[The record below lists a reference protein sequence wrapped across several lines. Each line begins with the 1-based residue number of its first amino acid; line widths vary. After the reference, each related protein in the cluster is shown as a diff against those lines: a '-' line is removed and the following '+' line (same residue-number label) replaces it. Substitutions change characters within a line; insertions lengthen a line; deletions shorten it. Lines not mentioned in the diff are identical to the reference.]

1 MNLSID
7 QLAKSILQKNTLE
20 DCNVNE
26 LQRLTDQ
33 YPYFS
38 AAQLL
43 LTKKL
48 QKENA
53 EQYLKHLQKTSLYF
67 YNPLW
72 LEYLLDDVGNSKI
85 VSGSSQ
91 TSVVA
96 DQENKEISL
105 PDTGIKIAP
114 VEPTIEE
121 PIPVMKETK
130 NDIATSETDEQK
142 EEPLVALPEF
152 KIEPIDP
159 SKAELKFEP
168 YHTIDY
174 FASQGIKYKEE
185 EKPKDKFSQQLKS
198 FTEWLKVLKQAP
210 VSAIVQNIPANSEQ
224 KVEQLAG
231 QSLEDREVVTETMAE
246 VWAKQGNKGKAIEI
260 YNKLSLLDPSK
271 SPYFAA
277 KIEELKKQ

>member
-7 QLAKSILQKNTLE
+7 QLAKSILKKDTLA
-20 DCNVNE
+20 DCSVHE
-26 LQRLTDQ
+26 LEQLVDQ

-38 AAQLL
+38 AARLL

-48 QKENA
+48 EADNA
-53 EQYLKHLQKTSLYF
+53 EQYLKQLQKTSLYF

-72 LEYLLDDVGNSKI
+72 LECLLNGKHNVET
-85 VSGSSQ
+85 
-91 TSVVA
+91 TSVPSTNSFVV
-96 DQENKEISL
+96 KEEKEESIT
-105 PDTGIKIAP
+105 DTGIKIAP
-114 VEPTIEE
+114 VETTIEKE
-121 PIPVMKETK
+121 IIPAMEETK
-130 NDIATSETDEQK
+130 NDILISETEKQNDE
-142 EEPLVALPEF
+142 PPVVLPEF

-168 YHTIDY
+168 YHTVDY

-185 EKPKDKFSQQLKS
+185 EKPKDKFGQQLKS
-198 FTEWLKVLKQAP
+198 FTEWLKLLKQAP

-231 QSLEDREVVTETMAE
+231 QSLEEREVITETMAE
-246 VWAKQGNKGKAIEI
+246 VWIKQGNKTKAIDI

-271 SPYFAA
+271 RPYFAA
-277 KIEELKKQ
+277 KIEELNK

>member
-1 MNLSID
+1 MRFSTGFSLIGNRLIYFMNLSID

-85 VSGSSQ
+85 VS
-91 TSVVA
+91 
-96 DQENKEISL
+96 
-105 PDTGIKIAP
+105 
-114 VEPTIEE
+114 
-121 PIPVMKETK
+121 
-130 NDIATSETDEQK
+130 
-142 EEPLVALPEF
+142 
-152 KIEPIDP
+152 
-159 SKAELKFEP
+159 
-168 YHTIDY
+168 
-174 FASQGIKYKEE
+174 
-185 EKPKDKFSQQLKS
+185 
-198 FTEWLKVLKQAP
+198 
-210 VSAIVQNIPANSEQ
+210 
-224 KVEQLAG
+224 
-231 QSLEDREVVTETMAE
+231 
-246 VWAKQGNKGKAIEI
+246 
-260 YNKLSLLDPSK
+260 
-271 SPYFAA
+271 
-277 KIEELKKQ
+277 

>member
-20 DCNVNE
+20 DCSVQE
-26 LQRLTDQ
+26 LQQITDQ

-43 LTKKL
+43 LAKKL
-48 QKENA
+48 QTAKA

-72 LEYLLDDVGNSKI
+72 LECLLNDTGEIKIGSIPSHNSF
-85 VSGSSQ
+85 VS
-91 TSVVA
+91 
-96 DQENKEISL
+96 DNKNKEVPIT
-105 PDTGIKIAP
+105 DTGIKIAP
-114 VEPTIEE
+114 VSPAIDKEITPAMQELKNEDSSAEAEAQSAE
-121 PIPVMKETK
+121 PIV
-130 NDIATSETDEQK
+130 
-142 EEPLVALPEF
+142 VLPEF

-168 YHTIDY
+168 YHTVDY

-185 EKPKDKFSQQLKS
+185 EKPGDKFGQQLKS
-198 FTEWLKVLKQAP
+198 FTEWLKLLKQAP
-210 VSAIVQNIPANSEQ
+210 VSAIVRNIPVNSEQ

-246 VWAKQGNKGKAIEI
+246 VWIKQGNKTKAIDI

-277 KIEELKKQ
+277 KIEELNK